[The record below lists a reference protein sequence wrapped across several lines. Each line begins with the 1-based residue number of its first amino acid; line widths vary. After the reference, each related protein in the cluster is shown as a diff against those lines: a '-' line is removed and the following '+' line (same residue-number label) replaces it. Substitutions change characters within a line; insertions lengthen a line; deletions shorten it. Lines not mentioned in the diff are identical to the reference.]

1 VTTTLRDLLSS
12 NEIESIRRPI
22 QSALTFPATSFTD
35 RNFYDL
41 EVEKIYQKHW
51 VAALFESEVADPGDI
66 VPFEICEIPLL
77 AVRGQDGTLRVFHNI
92 CPYDGCLAV
101 IDPVKSAASIETP
114 YHGWTY
120 DLEGRLTATPYWDG
134 SKEGNLDALKGR
146 QVDLV
151 PVACAVFMKTM
162 FVNLSEKPQ
171 AFEEYVAPLM
181 RAMDEY
187 DLEGS
192 RPGLDENGQ
201 VFVRSHAVNTNWK
214 TYFENACIN
223 VLHENFV
230 HTLYRASPEV
240 PRIVGDGIASYVN
253 IIDENFLALGYKR
266 RDFLQ
271 TYPPVAIPHLGKDP
285 DVEPE
290 NETFG
295 TLYPNFYVSASSQFI
310 EVGIVLPDG
319 PERTTQKATYHFQK
333 DVAASGEALEGRQMV
348 ADGFFGAAK
357 EDGRICEAVQKGRK
371 SPVYKQKFYSPF
383 WDKMHHYFSNLILND
398 LDTD

>member
-1 VTTTLRDLLSS
+1 MTKTLRDFLCSD
-12 NEIESIRRPI
+12 EIESIRRPI
-22 QSALTFPATSFTD
+22 QSALTFPAMSFTD
-35 RNFYDL
+35 SDFYKL
-41 EVEKIYQKHW
+41 EVEKIYQKSW
-51 VAALFESEVADPGDI
+51 VAALFESEVANPGDLL
-66 VPFEICEIPLL
+66 PFEICEIPLL

-101 IDPVKSAASIETP
+101 IDPVKKAEHIEAP

-120 DLEGRLTATPYWDG
+120 DLEGRLIATPYWDG
-134 SKEGNLDALKGR
+134 TKEGNLDAVKGL

-151 PVACAVFMKTM
+151 PVTCAVFMKTI

-171 AFEEYVAPLM
+171 GFEDYIAPLL

-187 DLEGS
+187 DLKNAQ
-192 RPGLDENGQ
+192 PGLDENGQ
-201 VFVRSHAVNTNWK
+201 VFVRSHAVRTNWK

-230 HTLYRASPEV
+230 HALYRASPEV
-240 PRIVGDGIASYVN
+240 PRIARDGAASFTN

-266 RDFLQ
+266 KDFRQ
-271 TYPPVAIPHLGKDP
+271 TYPPIEMPHLGKDP

-290 NETFG
+290 KETFG

-319 PERTTQKATYHFQK
+319 PERTMQKATYHYQK
-333 DVAASGEALEGRQMV
+333 DVAVGDEALEVRQLV
-348 ADGFFGAAK
+348 ADGFFGAAQ

-383 WDKMHHYFSNLILND
+383 WDQMHHYFSNLILHD